1 LSWQSSRPPAS
12 NGMEFTNLGDLVPV
26 VIIAGALLAGLLW
39 IIRGQSAMSRE
50 FRPNGGASMKDAV
63 NRIEKDLRDVRYRMD
78 KHIDNHDK

>member
-1 LSWQSSRPPAS
+1 
-12 NGMEFTNLGDLVPV
+12 MEFTNLGDLVPV

-63 NRIEKDLRDVRYRMD
+63 NRIETDFRDVRNR
-78 KHIDNHDK
+78 IDNHVDNHDR

>member
-1 LSWQSSRPPAS
+1 
-12 NGMEFTNLGDLVPV
+12 MEFTNLNDLVPV

-63 NRIEKDLRDVRYRMD
+63 NRIETDIREVRSR
-78 KHIDNHDK
+78 IDNHVDNHDR